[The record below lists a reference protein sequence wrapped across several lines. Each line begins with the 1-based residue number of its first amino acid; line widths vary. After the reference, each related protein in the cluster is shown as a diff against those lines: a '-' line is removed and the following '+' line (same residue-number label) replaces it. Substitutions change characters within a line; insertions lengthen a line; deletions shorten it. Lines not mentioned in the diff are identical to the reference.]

1 MVEGWKVEGGKM
13 DWKKFGDPTW
23 CSETN
28 STGRWSWKL
37 SFGFWVLGPTV
48 VAQLGGGSGAE
59 TANSA
64 KPTPAAATKRHKLI
78 LFAIFLLIRFGS
90 HKSSQKSTLSHLLNI
105 YEKNKSIAFQNLFK
119 YSEQFG
125 RRIKT
130 NTKFSFKYSVLV
142 EIYWWWG
149 R

>member
-1 MVEGWKVEGGKM
+1 MVEGWAERCLETLLGAM
-13 DWKKFGDPTW
+13 RPTLLGAGVTQM
-23 CSETN
+23 ETELRVL
-28 STGRWSWKL
+28 GA
-37 SFGFWVLGPTV
+37 GYWVLGPTV

-105 YEKNKSIAFQNLFK
+105 YEKQVGCISKPFQIL
-119 YSEQFG
+119 
-125 RRIKT
+125 
-130 NTKFSFKYSVLV
+130 
-142 EIYWWWG
+142 
-149 R
+149 